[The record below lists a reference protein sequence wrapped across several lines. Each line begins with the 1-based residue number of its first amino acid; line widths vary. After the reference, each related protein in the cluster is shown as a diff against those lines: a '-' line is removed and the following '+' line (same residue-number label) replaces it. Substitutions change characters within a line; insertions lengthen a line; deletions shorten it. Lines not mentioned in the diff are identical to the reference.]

1 MTAQEKGITFYI
13 VITAHYID
21 LPAKK
26 QARNLDTPQK
36 KKKKFEKKKKKKKER
51 KKVEDGFE
59 CDTIGVQQDPRSAA
73 LTLCRPIR

>member
-21 LPAKK
+21 LPANK
-26 QARNLDTPQK
+26 QARKFVTPQ
-36 KKKKFEKKKKKKKER
+36 KKKKER

-59 CDTIGVQQDPRSAA
+59 CDTIRVQQAPRSAV

>member
-21 LPAKK
+21 LPANK
-26 QARNLDTPQK
+26 QARKFVTRQNIIK
-36 KKKKFEKKKKKKKER
+36 KLKKKKKER